1 MALVVTNESLAA
13 GMLPVVMPI
22 GVTSD
27 EVIAATA
34 SGVYDVSRDAANSAS
49 RLQGEQ
55 IDAPPTQTGWVL
67 RPTSSS
73 GLTCHSGTDTDRCRR
88 ERLFSLLTGQ

>member
-1 MALVVTNESLAA
+1 MHMALVVTNESLAA

-34 SGVYDVSRDAANSAS
+34 SGVYDVSRDAAKSTPPPRRLGGSYDPPALRDSLVTAAQTRIDVDASAS
-49 RLQGEQ
+49 F
-55 IDAPPTQTGWVL
+55 P
-67 RPTSSS
+67 
-73 GLTCHSGTDTDRCRR
+73 C
-88 ERLFSLLTGQ
+88 